1 MAVGSSRVNR
11 GVGVWVP
18 VPEALSVTAVAVLTM
33 PPVAE
38 AKFHPLGWRVTAMGV
53 TAMVFS

>member
-1 MAVGSSRVNR
+1 LRVVASA
-11 GVGVWVP
+11 GV
-18 VPEALSVTAVAVLTM
+18 ALSVTAVVVLTM